1 MGNIDKYET
10 RKKMVYDFMCD
21 DMYVPMKIKELCIVL
36 GVKKEDRPQLE
47 QILLDLQA
55 EGRITLSKRGKYSKS
70 EIKKTVG
77 VFTAHQRGFG
87 FVTVEGEPDDIFIP
101 AEYVNGAMHMDTVEI
116 TISPVTTGRRKEGK
130 VVSVIER
137 GMKQVIIYTDGACS
151 GNPGPGGWG
160 AILKYGA
167 HERELSGGEPSTTNN
182 RMELLGAITAL
193 QSLREPCQVTLY
205 TDSQYLANAINLGWL
220 RGWKQ
225 KGWRRKEGELKNA
238 DLWQT
243 LDALLQ
249 THKVQFVWVKG
260 HADNVYNNRCDAL
273 AVAQREKFA

>member
-1 MGNIDKYET
+1 MRLSEGARVISVALTDRAES
-10 RKKMVYDFMCD
+10 
-21 DMYVPMKIKELCIVL
+21 
-36 GVKKEDRPQLE
+36 EDAPAGGRPRHEAGHHL
-47 QILLDLQA
+47 
-55 EGRITLSKRGKYSKS
+55 Y
-70 EIKKTVG
+70 
-77 VFTAHQRGFG
+77 
-87 FVTVEGEPDDIFIP
+87 
-101 AEYVNGAMHMDTVEI
+101 
-116 TISPVTTGRRKEGK
+116 RR
-130 VVSVIER
+130 
-137 GMKQVIIYTDGACS
+137 ACS
-151 GNPGPGGWG
+151 GNPRPRRLGRG
-160 AILKYGA
+160 AQIRRA
-167 HERELSGGEPSTTNN
+167 RAELSGGEPSTTNN

-273 AVAQREKFA
+273 AVAEREKFA